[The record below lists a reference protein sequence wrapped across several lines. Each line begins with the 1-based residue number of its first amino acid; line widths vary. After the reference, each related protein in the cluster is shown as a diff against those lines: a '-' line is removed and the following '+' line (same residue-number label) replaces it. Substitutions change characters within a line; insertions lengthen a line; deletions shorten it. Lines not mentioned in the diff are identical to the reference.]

1 VATHKLTEVAIKKA
15 TFANGPKKRS
25 DGHGLY
31 LLLKENGAKYW
42 RYTYAF
48 GGSEKLLSFGVWPD
62 VSLKEAREKHLVAR
76 KLLAQGVDPSAA
88 RRAAKE
94 VTRVPDDT
102 LEAIAREFLDIK
114 RAEWSAPHATRWI
127 ERLEK
132 DVFPWIGSK
141 SLAEVTA
148 PLLLQTLRRVEARGV
163 RETVHS
169 ICQACGQVFRYGVA
183 TGRCE
188 RNPAADLRGALRPV
202 LVKHMA
208 AVVDPDGFGL
218 LLRAIEDY
226 RGSLVTRTAL
236 QLSAL
241 TFQRPGNLR
250 AMKWADLQVQE
261 PATWTIAAAEMK
273 RSRYGKDNGRPHVVP
288 LARQAVSQLR
298 EIWPLTGQGK
308 YVFPSLQGQ
317 GRCMSEN
324 TINVALRRLG
334 YAKDVHSA
342 HGFRS
347 TARTL
352 IVERLNVAPDVVEAQ
367 LAHMKSGPLGS
378 AYDRAEFLEQ
388 RRDMMQAWA
397 DYCDALR
404 GGSNAS
410 GTKKKA
416 SMRGEL
422 SKSGHRIDDRA
433 PAQLGVDPAR

>member
-1 VATHKLTEVAIKKA
+1 MATHKLTEVAIKKA
-15 TFANGPKKRS
+15 TFGNGPKKRA
-25 DGHGLY
+25 DGHGLF

-42 RYTYAF
+42 RYTYDFA
-48 GGSEKLLSFGVWPD
+48 GSEKLLSFGVWPD
-62 VSLKEAREKHLVAR
+62 VSLKEAREKHFAAR

-88 RRAAKE
+88 RKTAKE
-94 VTRVPDDT
+94 VRAVADDSF
-102 LEAIAREFLDIK
+102 EAVAREFLDIK
-114 RAEWSAPHATRWI
+114 RAEWSEPHAMRWI
-127 ERLEK
+127 ERLQK

-141 SLAEVTA
+141 PLAEVTA
-148 PLLLQTLRRVEARGV
+148 PTLLQTLRRVEARGV

-169 ICQACGQVFRYGVA
+169 ICQSCGQVFRYGVA

-208 AVVDPDGFGL
+208 AIVDPEGFAF

-250 AMKWADLQVQE
+250 AMQWVNLE
-261 PATWTIAAAEMK
+261 LEGTATWSIAAAEMK

-288 LARQAVSQLR
+288 LARQAVSLLR
-298 EIWPLTGQGK
+298 EIWPLTGHGK
-308 YVFPSLQGQ
+308 YVFPSLHGQ

-334 YAKDVHSA
+334 YAKETHSA

-347 TARTL
+347 SARTL
-352 IVERLNVAPDVVEAQ
+352 IMERLNVSPDVIEAQ

-378 AYDRAEFLEQ
+378 AYDRAEFLQQ
-388 RRDMMQAWA
+388 RRDMMQTWA

-404 GGSNAS
+404 DGSTPS
-410 GTKKKA
+410 GSKKKGGVRRVMKISDGQTRTHA
-416 SMRGEL
+416 S
-422 SKSGHRIDDRA
+422 A
-433 PAQLGVDPAR
+433 